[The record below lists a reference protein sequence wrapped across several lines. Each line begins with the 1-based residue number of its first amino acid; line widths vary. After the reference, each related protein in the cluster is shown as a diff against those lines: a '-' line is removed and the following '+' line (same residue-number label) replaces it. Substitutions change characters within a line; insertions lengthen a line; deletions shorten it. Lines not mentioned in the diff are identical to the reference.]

1 MPPSIKHAKRTYPFS
16 GILSACARPEECT
29 HECSSP
35 CAANAISTDSSCDF
49 RGGKRHRA
57 LTSSRHAI
65 GRRFFRY
72 PDVIFAPAAIAAL
85 ASQCAPTVAPA
96 TVLAIIQTESRGDPF
111 ALNVNGGRQPARQ
124 TSAADAAATARRYVA
139 AGYSVDLGLGQIN
152 SRNMR
157 WLGLTWET
165 VFDPCTNVAALG
177 RVLTANYNSA
187 IAGRDPQ
194 SALRVALSMYN
205 TGSQTRGFRNG
216 YVAKVVGN
224 AGVANT
230 ATLYRDELPAM
241 AIAAP
246 ASLDPR
252 QSLAAENAAP
262 PTPALQ
268 PRPAPPPKWNVFERA
283 AYDRETQIL
292 AESERSSI

>member
-1 MPPSIKHAKRTYPFS
+1 M
-16 GILSACARPEECT
+16 
-29 HECSSP
+29 
-35 CAANAISTDSSCDF
+35 
-49 RGGKRHRA
+49 
-57 LTSSRHAI
+57 
-65 GRRFFRY
+65 
-72 PDVIFAPAAIAAL
+72 IFAPAALAAL

-96 TVLAIIQTESRGDPF
+96 TVLAIVQTESSGDPF

-124 TSAADAAATARRYVA
+124 SNAADAATAARRYVA

-177 RVLTANYNSA
+177 RVLTANYNLA

-230 ATLYRDELPAM
+230 DALDSNELPAI
-241 AIAAP
+241 ASAAP

-252 QSLAAENAAP
+252 QSFAARQSLAAENAATS
-262 PTPALQ
+262 TPASQ
-268 PRPAPPPKWNVFERA
+268 TRPAPPPKWNVFERA
-283 AYDRETQIL
+283 VYDRETQIL